1 MYFLIDRGPLG
12 TPLPPPRDRMKPFF
26 SSTMM
31 SGLFNFAW
39 LPKKKCRLHWVIAL
53 ERSLGAQ
60 YCIKG
65 VYLFKH
71 RKLQSISH
79 RRIKFVDNYM
89 ELRLNFPFQQ
99 LSFRSES
106 ILSVKIQDG
115 RHFFTK
121 TENSLQAVHS
131 CALSNWQNLQT

>member
-1 MYFLIDRGPLG
+1 MIKIYETYIIIKIFNS
-12 TPLPPPRDRMKPFF
+12 FF
-26 SSTMM
+26 KYYDVWAIQ
-31 SGLFNFAW
+31 FCPAA
-39 LPKKKCRLHWVIAL
+39 KKKCRLHWVIAL

-131 CALSNWQNLQT
+131 CALSKWQNLQT